1 MTTGV
6 DALEAQDLIERG
18 VRVVDVLPAK
28 VFAKEHL
35 PSAVNVPLETFD
47 PSQFSSFDRSAGLLV
62 YCFDQH

>member
-35 PSAVNVPLETFD
+35 P
-47 PSQFSSFDRSAGLLV
+47 
-62 YCFDQH
+62 

>member
-6 DALEAQDLIERG
+6 DVLEAKDLMEHG
-18 VRVVDVLPAK
+18 VRVVDVLPAT

-35 PSAVNVPLETFD
+35 PSAVNVPLETFN
-47 PSQFSSFDRSAGLLV
+47 PSQISSFDPSAPLLV